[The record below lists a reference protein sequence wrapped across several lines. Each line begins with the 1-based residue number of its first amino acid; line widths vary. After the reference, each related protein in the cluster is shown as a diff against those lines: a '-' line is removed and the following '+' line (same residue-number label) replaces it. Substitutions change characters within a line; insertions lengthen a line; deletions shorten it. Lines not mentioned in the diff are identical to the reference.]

1 MLIEVIFLLILVA
14 FVLSGY
20 RKGLLMSLCSLLVLV
35 LCSLGA
41 SVAQSVFTTK
51 AVEFMEPRVQQAVEA
66 QLQEQVRQDSQ
77 QAVENAGE
85 TGITIGGQNITLGD
99 LVDLLDRFG
108 LDVEQQVTEG
118 TSNAMEP
125 VLTEAAWAVAR
136 AIVEPMAGLVIYLV
150 AFVILYLVLHS
161 VALAVNVVDR
171 LPVIHTLNR
180 LGGAVLGFLSGMLLL
195 TVLSVV
201 CRQTGWLSEDTAAS
215 GPLGM
220 LFGKLVAWLT

>member
-125 VLTEAAWAVAR
+125 VLTEAAWAVGQGDCGAYGR
-136 AIVEPMAGLVIYLV
+136 AG
-150 AFVILYLVLHS
+150 
-161 VALAVNVVDR
+161 D
-171 LPVIHTLNR
+171 
-180 LGGAVLGFLSGMLLL
+180 LSGGICNS
-195 TVLSVV
+195 LSGASQ
-201 CRQTGWLSEDTAAS
+201 RGPGGERGGPAACHS
-215 GPLGM
+215 Y
-220 LFGKLVAWLT
+220 A